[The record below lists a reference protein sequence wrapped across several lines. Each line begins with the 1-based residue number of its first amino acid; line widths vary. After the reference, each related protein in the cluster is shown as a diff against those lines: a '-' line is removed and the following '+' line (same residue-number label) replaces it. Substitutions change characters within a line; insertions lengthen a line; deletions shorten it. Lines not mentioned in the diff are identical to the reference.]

1 MLRSRRHHPPSPPLH
16 VLLVKTYGFAVCD
29 NLSNR
34 HVCCTDTMGCVCVC
48 RGVQMKKKL
57 GEEEMKVKECKA
69 GRSPTQVNVT
79 ACALSQLL

>member
-1 MLRSRRHHPPSPPLH
+1 MLRSRRHHPPSPLLH

-34 HVCCTDTMGCVCVC
+34 HVCMYGHYGVCVCVCVC

-57 GEEEMKVKECKA
+57 GEEEMKVK
-69 GRSPTQVNVT
+69 
-79 ACALSQLL
+79 